1 MTGVFFGIYRS
12 PVEMV
17 YPVVE
22 TNDVV
27 SNRIHSF
34 GRLPEGW
41 HYGEG
46 RGATKV
52 AIALALCIGE
62 LFAKRNAEEVE
73 VFPDID
79 GGILVSAY
87 RKNETIE
94 VLCGPRGYVNIL
106 HEKDDNVV
114 YDRKEF
120 SVDEVDA
127 YLRGVAWKPKKSYD
141 CFIPDTTVDMK
152 GVSRV
157 WRLKTP
163 PKAEVYRLSRV
174 DALGNA
180 AERNVDTY
188 LVFTTPKSLDIPL
201 SSGESQR
208 INYLPES
215 VWSANRPP
223 AAMTA
228 T

>member
-1 MTGVFFGIYRS
+1 MAGVFFGIYRS
-12 PVEMV
+12 PIKVI

-22 TNDVV
+22 TNNVV

-46 RGATKV
+46 RNATKI
-52 AIALALCIGE
+52 AIALALCIDE
-62 LFAKRNAEEVE
+62 LFIKHNAEAVE
-73 VFPDID
+73 AFPDID
-79 GGILVSAY
+79 GGILVSGY
-87 RKNETIE
+87 RGNETIE
-94 VLCGPRGYVNIL
+94 VFCGPGEYVDIL

-114 YDRKEF
+114 YDRKEIF
-120 SVDEVDA
+120 VDDIDT

-141 CFIPDTTVDMK
+141 CFIPDITVDMK
-152 GVSRV
+152 GASRV
-157 WRLKTP
+157 WRSRTP
-163 PKAEVYRLSRV
+163 PAAEVYRLSRV
-174 DALGNA
+174 DAPENA
-180 AERNVDTY
+180 AGRNVDTY

-201 SSGESQR
+201 FSGESQQ
-208 INYLPES
+208 IDYLLES